1 MVEEPTNAPW
11 RVLIVEDDAMLASL
25 LARAIQ
31 REVDLSLIGV
41 ASSLAEA
48 SKLITTAPSELVLLD
63 LSLGRGPDAESGWR
77 LLETWPGVLPKP
89 RWIVVTGQP
98 ETAHLRRALD
108 LELAGYVTKSEPFET
123 LLAALREVREG
134 RQYYSSGALRLLVEK
149 PAAASGLAQLT
160 PRERDVLRAAGDGLS
175 VRQTAARLG
184 LSENTVKT
192 HRKSLM
198 AKLDLHDA
206 VAVARYALAAGLS
219 VGHG

>member
-1 MVEEPTNAPW
+1 MVEPSNNAPW
-11 RVLIVEDDAMLASL
+11 RVLIVEDDAMLSSL
-25 LARAIQ
+25 LARAIE
-31 REVDLSLIGV
+31 READLSLIGI
-41 ASSLAEA
+41 ATTLAEA
-48 SKLITTAPSELVLLD
+48 QQLTANNPPDLVLLD

-77 LLETWPGVLPKP
+77 LLEDWADTLPKP
-89 RWIVVTGQP
+89 QWIVVTGQP

-134 RQYYSSGALRLLVEK
+134 RQYYSSGALRLLVEQ
-149 PAAASGLAQLT
+149 PAAAPRLNQLT

-175 VRQTAARLG
+175 VRQTAARLE

-192 HRKSLM
+192 HRKNLM

-206 VAVARYALAAGLS
+206 VAMARYALAAGLS

>member
-1 MVEEPTNAPW
+1 MSEPVAETPW
-11 RVLIVEDDAMLASL
+11 RVLVVEDDTMLGSL

-31 REVDLSLIGV
+31 READLSLIGV
-41 ASSLAEA
+41 AASLSEA
-48 SKLITTAPSELVLLD
+48 GELIASATPDLVLLD
-63 LSLGRGPDAESGWR
+63 LHLGHGPDAESGWR
-77 LLETWPGVLPKP
+77 LLETWPAATPPP

-134 RQYYSSGALRLLVEK
+134 RQYYSSGALRLLVEQ
-149 PAAASGLAQLT
+149 PAAAPGLNQLT

>member
-1 MVEEPTNAPW
+1 
-11 RVLIVEDDAMLASL
+11 MLSSL
-25 LARAIQ
+25 LARAIE
-31 REVDLSLIGV
+31 READLSLIGI
-41 ASSLAEA
+41 ATTLAEA
-48 SKLITTAPSELVLLD
+48 QQLTANNPPDLVLLD

-77 LLETWPGVLPKP
+77 LLEDWADTLPKP
-89 RWIVVTGQP
+89 QWIVVTGQP

-134 RQYYSSGALRLLVEK
+134 RQYYSSGALRLLVEQ
-149 PAAASGLAQLT
+149 PAAAPRLNQLT

-175 VRQTAARLG
+175 VRQTAARLE

-192 HRKSLM
+192 HRKNLM

-206 VAVARYALAAGLS
+206 VAMARYALAAGLS

>member
-1 MVEEPTNAPW
+1 MVEEPTNALW

-31 REVDLSLIGV
+31 REDDLALLGI

-48 SKLITTAPSELVLLD
+48 NKLIITAPPELVLLD

-77 LLETWPGVLPKP
+77 LLETWPAALPKP
-89 RWIVVTGQP
+89 HWIVVTGQP

-108 LELAGYVTKSEPFET
+108 LELGGYVTKSEPFET

-149 PAAASGLAQLT
+149 PAAAPGLAQLT